1 MLVIISISMHRCE
14 LTVKNLGSF
23 AIVRFDTS
31 LQRDCVKLLTN
42 KSHVRFNL
50 VLLHTDIGWVL
61 IAQKLPS
68 KEYFRLK
75 RVD

>member
-1 MLVIISISMHRCE
+1 MHRCE
-14 LTVKNLGSF
+14 LMLKNLGFF

-50 VLLHTDIGWVL
+50 VLLHTDIFGVDGPQ
-61 IAQKLPS
+61 AAF
-68 KEYFRLK
+68 KEYCSQGLRIIFGRY
-75 RVD
+75 VNF